1 MRRLKDFWTIRAYS
15 DSEAALRHWIEIV
28 MRSSWGSP
36 TDAKA
41 TFGKRVDF
49 VATHGS
55 GSTVAVFDIAG
66 NKYRLITAIH
76 HLPAHADKG
85 RVYILR
91 ILTHRQYDQQRW
103 KEEL

>member
-1 MRRLKDFWTIRAYS
+1 LKDFWTTDAYA
-15 DSEAALRHWIEIV
+15 DSETALGHWIEIV
-28 MRSSWGSP
+28 KRSAWDSP
-36 TDAKA
+36 SDIKA

-49 VATHGS
+49 VATRGS

-66 NKYRLITAIH
+66 NKYRLIAAIH
-76 HLPAHADKG
+76 HLPAHAEKG
-85 RVYILR
+85 RVYVLR